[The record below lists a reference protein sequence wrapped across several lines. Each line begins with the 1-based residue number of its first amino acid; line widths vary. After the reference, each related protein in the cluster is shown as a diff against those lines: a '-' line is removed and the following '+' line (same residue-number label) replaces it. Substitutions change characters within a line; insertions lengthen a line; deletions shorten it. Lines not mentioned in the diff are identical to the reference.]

1 MATDAPAAVSSRVS
15 RPIRVLQLRD
25 SPWVDGPGRTIL
37 ETTSH
42 IDPRRVE
49 FHVGTFVG
57 EQGDAHPLATAL
69 AARGAHVHRIADRRG
84 VGQRLQADVRAL
96 MRELD
101 IDVLH
106 SCEPRS
112 NTLAVLC
119 GREAGVRLA
128 ATAHGWIANDLRG
141 KAYRALDKFLL
152 RWFDGV
158 IMVSRATRSLVPRW
172 WLPESRVRVLYN
184 ALVLES
190 YGADIV
196 NAPRRIADPAKT
208 VTLLN
213 VGRLS
218 PEKGQDLLLQ
228 AFARVAKDHPGL
240 MLKFAGIGPLEPRLR
255 ALAVELG
262 VVERVEF
269 LSYVKDMPRLY
280 AGIDLIVQSSL
291 TEGLPNVILE
301 GAYLRVPMLATAVG
315 GTAEVVEH
323 ARSAWLIPPGSV
335 DALEHGMRRFLA
347 APAEFAAYGVAG
359 HEVILNRFSFEARTR
374 GLMQFYERLC
384 PELVS

>member
-1 MATDAPAAVSSRVS
+1 
-15 RPIRVLQLRD
+15 
-25 SPWVDGPGRTIL
+25 
-37 ETTSH
+37 
-42 IDPRRVE
+42 
-49 FHVGTFVG
+49 
-57 EQGDAHPLATAL
+57 
-69 AARGAHVHRIADRRG
+69 
-84 VGQRLQADVRAL
+84 VRAL

-101 IDVLH
+101 IDILH

-141 KAYRALDKFLL
+141 RAYRTLDKFLL

-196 NAPRRIADPAKT
+196 NAPRRILDPAGRI
-208 VTLLN
+208 TLLN

-240 MLKFAGIGPLEPRLR
+240 QLKFAGIGPLEAELRRL
-255 ALAVELG
+255 ATVLG
-262 VVERVEF
+262 VAERVEF

-280 AGIDLIVQSSL
+280 ADIDLLVQSSL

-323 ARSAWLIPPGSV
+323 GRTAWLIPPGST
-335 DALEHGMRRFLA
+335 DALEDGMRRFLA
-347 APAEFAAYGVAG
+347 APREFAELGAAG
-359 HEVILNRFSFEARTR
+359 HDVIRTRFSFEARTR
-374 GLMQFYERLC
+374 QLTEFYEQLC
-384 PELVS
+384 PGLAA

>member
-1 MATDAPAAVSSRVS
+1 MTRMP

-42 IDPRRVE
+42 IDARRVE
-49 FHVGTFVG
+49 FHVGAFVG
-57 EQGDAHPLATAL
+57 EGAGSHPLVEAL
-69 AARGAHVHRIADRRG
+69 AARGAAVHKIVDRPG
-84 VGQRLQADVRAL
+84 VGRRLQDDVRAL
-96 MRELD
+96 MRELQID
-101 IDVLH
+101 IVH

-112 NTLAVLC
+112 NVLTVPC
-119 GREAGVRLA
+119 SRGANVRIA
-128 ATAHGWIANDLRG
+128 ATAHGWIANDARQ

-158 IMVSRATRSLVPRW
+158 IMVSRATRNLVPRW
-172 WLPESRVRVLYN
+172 WLPEARVQVLHN

-190 YGADIV
+190 YGSETV
-196 NAPRRIADPAKT
+196 NATRRMVDPRGE

-218 PEKGQDLLLQ
+218 QEKGQDLLLH
-228 AFARVAKDHPGL
+228 AFARVASQHPGL
-240 MLKFAGIGPLEPRLR
+240 KLKFAGIGPLEQTLR
-255 ALAVELG
+255 ALAAQLG
-262 VVERVEF
+262 VAARVEF

-323 ARSAWLIPPGSV
+323 GRTAWLIAPGSI
-335 DALEHGMRRFLA
+335 DALEQGIRRFLA
-347 APAEFAAYGVAG
+347 EPAQFAAYGAAG
-359 HEVILNRFSFEARTR
+359 HEVIRSRFSFQARTA
-374 GLMQFYERLC
+374 GLMRFYERLC
-384 PELVS
+384 PELAS

>member
-1 MATDAPAAVSSRVS
+1 MP

-42 IDPRRVE
+42 IDARRVE
-49 FHVGTFVG
+49 FHVGAFVG
-57 EQGDAHPLATAL
+57 EGASSHPLVEAL
-69 AARGAHVHRIADRRG
+69 AARGAAVHKIVDRPG
-84 VGQRLQADVRAL
+84 VGKRLQDDVRAL
-96 MRELD
+96 MRELQID
-101 IDVLH
+101 IVH

-112 NTLAVLC
+112 NLLTVIC
-119 GREAGVRLA
+119 GRGADVRIA
-128 ATAHGWIANDLRG
+128 ATAHGWIANDARQ
-141 KAYRALDKFLL
+141 KAYRALDKCLL

-158 IMVSRATRSLVPRW
+158 IMVSRATRKLVPRW
-172 WLPESRVRVLYN
+172 WLPESRVQVLHN

-190 YGADIV
+190 YGSDTV
-196 NAPRRIADPAKT
+196 NAVRRVADPHGE

-218 PEKGQDLLLQ
+218 REKGQDLLLH
-228 AFARVAKDHPGL
+228 ALARVAPQYPGL
-240 MLKFAGIGPLEPRLR
+240 KLKFAGIGPLEQELR
-255 ALAVELG
+255 TLAGQLG
-262 VVERVEF
+262 VAERVDF

-323 ARSAWLIPPGSV
+323 GRSAWLIPPGSI
-335 DALEHGMRRFLA
+335 DALAQGIRRFLA
-347 APAEFAAYGVAG
+347 EPAQFAAYGAAG
-359 HEVILNRFSFEARTR
+359 HEVVRSRFSFQARTG

>member
-1 MATDAPAAVSSRVS
+1 VS

-37 ETTSH
+37 ETTSR
-42 IDPRRVE
+42 IDARRVE
-49 FHVGTFVG
+49 FHVGAFVG
-57 EQGDAHPLATAL
+57 EQGDTHPLATAL

-84 VGQRLQADVRAL
+84 VGKQLQADVRAL

-101 IDVLH
+101 IDILH

-141 KAYRALDKFLL
+141 RAYRTLDKFLL

-196 NAPRRIADPAKT
+196 NAPRRILDPAGRI
-208 VTLLN
+208 TLLN

-240 MLKFAGIGPLEPRLR
+240 QLKFAGIGPLEAELRRL
-255 ALAVELG
+255 ATVLG
-262 VVERVEF
+262 VAERVEF

-280 AGIDLIVQSSL
+280 ADIDLLVQSSL

-323 ARSAWLIPPGSV
+323 GRTAWLIPPGST
-335 DALEHGMRRFLA
+335 DALEDGMRRFLA
-347 APAEFAAYGVAG
+347 APREFAELGAAG
-359 HEVILNRFSFEARTR
+359 HDVIRTRFSFEARTR
-374 GLMQFYERLC
+374 QLTEFYEQLC
-384 PELVS
+384 PGLAA

>member
-1 MATDAPAAVSSRVS
+1 
-15 RPIRVLQLRD
+15 VLQLRD

-49 FHVGTFVG
+49 FHVGAFVG
-57 EQGDAHPLATAL
+57 DQGDTHPLATAL

-84 VGQRLQADVRAL
+84 VGRQLQADVCSL

-106 SCEPRS
+106 TCEPRS

-119 GREAGVRLA
+119 GRRAGVRLA
-128 ATAHGWIANDLRG
+128 ATVHGWIANDWRG

-152 RWFDGV
+152 RSFDGV
-158 IMVSRATRSLVPRW
+158 IMVSRATRSLVPSW
-172 WLPESRVRVLYN
+172 WLPDPRVRVLYN

-190 YGADIV
+190 YGTETV
-196 NAPRRIADPAKT
+196 NTPRRVVDPSRA

-228 AFARVAKDHPGL
+228 AFARVAQDHPAIR
-240 MLKFAGIGPLEPRLR
+240 LKFAGIGPLEADLR
-255 ALAVELG
+255 RIAAENG
-262 VVERVEF
+262 VADRVEF
-269 LSYVKDMPRLY
+269 LSFVKDMPRLY
-280 AGIDLIVQSSL
+280 ADIDLLVQSSL

-301 GAYLRVPMLATAVG
+301 GAYLRVPMLATTVG

-323 ARSAWLIPPGSV
+323 ARSAWLIPPGSAA
-335 DALEHGMRRFLA
+335 ALEDGIRRFLA
-347 APAEFAAYGVAG
+347 APREFAAYGAAG
-359 HEVILNRFSFEARTR
+359 HDIIRTRFSFEARTR
-374 GLMQFYERLC
+374 GLMEFYEQLC
-384 PELVS
+384 PGLVT